1 MIKYLLISGVL
12 SLNVTYPNIDVCKEA
27 LTQVVKHDEKAICIP
42 AGEDQSS
49 VKMESMMASFI
60 DMVHSL
66 QAMEGKE

>member
-12 SLNVTYPNIDVCKEA
+12 SLNVTYPNVDVCQEA
-27 LTQVVKHDEKAICIP
+27 LAQVIKHDVKAICIP

>member
-12 SLNVTYPNIDVCKEA
+12 SLNVTYPNVDVCQEA
-27 LTQVVKHDEKAICIP
+27 LTQVIKHDVKAICIP

-49 VKMESMMASFI
+49 VKMESMMVSFI